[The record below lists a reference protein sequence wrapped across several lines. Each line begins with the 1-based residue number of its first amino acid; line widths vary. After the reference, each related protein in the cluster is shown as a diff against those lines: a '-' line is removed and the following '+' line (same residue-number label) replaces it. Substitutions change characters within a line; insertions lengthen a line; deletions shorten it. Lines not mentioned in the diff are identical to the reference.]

1 MTLSPAVFKA
11 YDVRGVVPD
20 ELDAEGAYRIA
31 RAYVQAF
38 APRRMAIGRDMRLT
52 SPDLAGA
59 AIEGALDAGADVV
72 DIGLVGTEML
82 YFAVADGD
90 LDGGLIVT
98 ASHNPAEY
106 NGMKIVRR
114 GALPVGGDS
123 GLDQVRAAALAD
135 PPAAPARKRG
145 TLTQRDVLPAFADKA
160 LSFID
165 PAAVRPLKVVLDG
178 ANGMAGTML
187 QPILPRLPIQAVP
200 CFMEPDGRFP
210 DHQPNPLLEENRE
223 FIVGKVRSEGADLGI
238 AWDGDADRCF
248 FVDDAGEFVPGDFVT
263 ALLAE
268 TLLERHPGGTVIYDL
283 RASRAVPETVERM
296 GGRAVKSRVGHAF
309 IKHRIREE
317 GAVFAGEVSGHYYFG
332 DFYGVDTGIVPALLM
347 LELVSRR
354 GGSLAAL
361 LQPLR
366 ERYHISGEINSRVDD
381 VAVKL
386 QELKDRFGPGAEIS
400 HLDGVSIDFP
410 DWHFNVRPSNT
421 EPLLRLNLEAFSA
434 EEMERR
440 RDEVLGVIR
449 GTP

>member
-38 APRRMAIGRDMRLT
+38 APKRMAIGRDMRLT

-135 PPAAPARKRG
+135 PALAPVRQRG
-145 TLTQRDVLPAFADKA
+145 TVEQRNVLPAFADKA

-165 PAAVRPLKVVLDG
+165 PAAVQPLKVVLDG

-187 QPILPRLPIQAVP
+187 QAILPRLPIRAFP

-268 TLLERHPGGTVIYDL
+268 SLLERHPGATVIYDL

-361 LQPLR
+361 LRPLR

-381 VAVKL
+381 VALKL

-449 GTP
+449 GAP